1 MDNTARYEKE
11 FEERQS
17 VAPWASVCGHAHM
30 LICVHLNLI
39 SHLPIR
45 SYVEQQSLMM
55 MQQFTD
61 ADDDDDDGND
71 DDDDKVSVMEFE
83 RSTMLPQITKTM

>member
-1 MDNTARYEKE
+1 
-11 FEERQS
+11 
-17 VAPWASVCGHAHM
+17 
-30 LICVHLNLI
+30 
-39 SHLPIR
+39 
-45 SYVEQQSLMM
+45 MM

>member
-1 MDNTARYEKE
+1 MHYA
-11 FEERQS
+11 F
-17 VAPWASVCGHAHM
+17 M
-30 LICVHLNLI
+30 LNLI

-83 RSTMLPQITKTM
+83 RSTMLPQITKTMWNNKQQSTTIQHTVL